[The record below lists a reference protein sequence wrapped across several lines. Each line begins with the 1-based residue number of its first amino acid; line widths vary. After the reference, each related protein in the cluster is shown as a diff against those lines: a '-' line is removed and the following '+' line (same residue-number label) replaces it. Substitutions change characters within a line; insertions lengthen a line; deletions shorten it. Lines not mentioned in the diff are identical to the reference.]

1 MIKKICKII
10 NIILFVIMVLL
21 IFNRFQFR
29 LVRFD
34 FYYLF
39 VFILLIFE
47 LFIESIIKNK
57 KIILLYDI
65 LTTTISLLTYFV
77 AWFSLTIPIPSKPLL
92 FDLFW
97 APLPFVLE
105 LDYAFFAMIISLV
118 IIIVRISFVFVN
130 KRHTKLT
137 ENLE

>member
-21 IFNRFQFR
+21 IFNRFHFR

-57 KIILLYDI
+57 IIILLYDI

>member
-21 IFNRFQFR
+21 IFNRFHFR

-65 LTTTISLLTYFV
+65 LTTTISLLIYFV

>member
-1 MIKKICKII
+1 MV
-10 NIILFVIMVLL
+10 ILIS
-21 IFNRFQFR
+21 NRFQFK
-29 LVRFD
+29 LDYSDIYF
-34 FYYLF
+34 FI

-47 LFIESIIKNK
+47 LFLESRIKNK
-57 KIILLYDI
+57 KIILSYDI

-105 LDYAFFAMIISLV
+105 LDYAFFAMIISLI

-130 KRHTKLT
+130 KRQTKLT

>member
-21 IFNRFQFR
+21 IFNRFHFR

-65 LTTTISLLTYFV
+65 LTTTIFLLTYFV

>member
-21 IFNRFQFR
+21 IFNRFHFR

-97 APLPFVLE
+97 AQLPFVLE